1 LLTPYSPTTTGKVER
16 RHKTMRA
23 EFFTSADQR
32 FATMPE
38 LQATLDEWVSEYN
51 TGRPRQSY
59 GGRPPAERWRT
70 SQTP

>member
-1 LLTPYSPTTTGKVER
+1 
-16 RHKTMRA
+16 MRA

-51 TGRPRQSY
+51 TGL
-59 GGRPPAERWRT
+59 
-70 SQTP
+70 

>member
-1 LLTPYSPTTTGKVER
+1 MLRAPYSPTTTGEVER

-23 EFFTSADQR
+23 EFFTSADQRCADQR

-51 TGRPRQSY
+51 TGRPR
-59 GGRPPAERWRT
+59 GDLVRG
-70 SQTP
+70 